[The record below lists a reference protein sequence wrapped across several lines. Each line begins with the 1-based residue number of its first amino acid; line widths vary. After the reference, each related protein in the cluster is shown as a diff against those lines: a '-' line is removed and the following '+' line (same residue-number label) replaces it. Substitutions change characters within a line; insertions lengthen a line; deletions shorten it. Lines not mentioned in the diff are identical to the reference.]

1 MPDREVVAGGEGAPP
16 RRGRPASW
24 RAPLVWGGLSA
35 LLFSGPLM
43 PFAVAPVVIAHRR
56 YGLGQGIAAVGA
68 AAAAVAA
75 LTGQGA
81 TGLVY
86 LLGVGSLGL
95 LLGDMLGRTRSA
107 AAAVGAA
114 AGVYCASLGV
124 AGGLAAWVTGDSIPE
139 RIGAAS
145 LEILRVAPTAGADL
159 GLDEEGVREVA
170 GWIARLFPGILAA
183 GVVLTSWMAVLVTRW
198 LAGREAVPG
207 DLARFRLPMGVM
219 WTAMAVA
226 MVVVLQMGPVGESV
240 PRLGPALPVALNVM
254 IVLGTGYLLQGIAVS
269 THWLRRLPLGPF
281 TAALAGAVQA
291 MTVLGFPLL
300 YLLVGLFD
308 PWFDFRRL
316 EHGREEQVPG
326 DG

>member
-1 MPDREVVAGGEGAPP
+1 M
-16 RRGRPASW
+16 
-24 RAPLVWGGLSA
+24 WGGLSA

-43 PFAVAPVVIAHRR
+43 PFAVAPVVIVHRR
-56 YGLGQGIAAVGA
+56 HGRGWGIAAAGT

-75 LTGQGA
+75 LTGEGA

-107 AAAVGAA
+107 AAAVGVAA
-114 AGVYCASLGV
+114 AVYCGSLGL
-124 AGGLAAWVTGDSIPE
+124 AGGLAAWVAGDSIPE
-139 RIGAAS
+139 RMGEAA
-145 LEILRVAPTAGADL
+145 LEILRTAPAAGADL
-159 GLDEEGVREVA
+159 GLDAAGVQEVA

-198 LAGREAVPG
+198 FAGRGAVPG
-207 DLARFRLPMGVM
+207 DLAHFRLPMRVM

-226 MVVVLQMGPVGESV
+226 VVVVLQMGPIGASV
-240 PRLGPALPVALNVM
+240 PRIGPALPVALNVM
-254 IVLGTGYLLQGIAVS
+254 IVLGTAYLLQGIAVS
-269 THWLRRLPLGPF
+269 AHWIRRLPLGPF